1 MLNSMIANNLGS
13 MASDFYDSLTIS
25 KAVFIIAGKED
36 GAEPKQCPVM
46 INPSTISVDTRNR
59 LRKAKGTGSTGG
71 ESHVVEGDDGNKQ
84 SVVSDTTNTIETR
97 VSMELTYDLVLQYEL
112 VKSRNG
118 TGAGLMSGVV
128 EYKSSSSPYSSLRES
143 LVGGINASVDK
154 YSKVHLFNRDDF
166 SYLDMEEAC
175 QQQKPVIFIWGPMKF
190 KGYIESFNSTFTYF
204 SSAGAPLRV
213 KVKLT
218 MLCAQTTSEQF
229 QDNNMVLNLIKSFE
243 AKAEEDGEG
252 GPRGLLAGI

>member
-13 MASDFYDSLTIS
+13 KASAFYDSLTIS
-25 KAVFIIAGKED
+25 KAVFVIRDREE
-36 GAEPKQCPVM
+36 GAEPKQYPVM

-59 LRKAKGTGSTGG
+59 LRKSKGTGSTGG
-71 ESHVVEGDDGNKQ
+71 KSSVVKSGSGDKQ

-97 VSMELTYDLVLQYEL
+97 ISMELIYDLVFQYEL
-112 VKSRNG
+112 VKSKNG
-118 TGAGLMSGVV
+118 TGASLMSGVV

-154 YSKVHLFNRDDF
+154 YSKVHLFNRNDF

-175 QQQKPVIFIWGPMKF
+175 RQQKSVAFAWGPMQYT
-190 KGYIESFNSTFTYF
+190 GYIESFNSTFTYF
-204 SSAGAPLRV
+204 SSAGAPLRA

-218 MLCAQTTSEQF
+218 MLCAQTINKKF
-229 QDNNMVLNLIKSFE
+229 QDNNILLNLMKSFE
-243 AKAEEDGEG
+243 AKAEKDGEG

>member
-1 MLNSMIANNLGS
+1 MIANNLGS
-13 MASDFYDSLTIS
+13 KASAFYDSLTIS
-25 KAVFIIAGKED
+25 KAVFIIAGKEE

-46 INPSTISVDTRNR
+46 INPSTISVYTRNR

-71 ESHVVEGDDGNKQ
+71 KSSIIKGDDGGKQ

-97 VSMELTYDLVLQYEL
+97 ISMELIYDLVLQYEL

-118 TGAGLMSGVV
+118 TGVGLMSGVV

-175 QQQKPVIFIWGPMKF
+175 QQQKSVAFAWGPMQYT
-190 KGYIESFNSTFTYF
+190 GYIESFNSTFTYF
-204 SSAGAPLRV
+204 SSAGAPLRA

-218 MLCAQTTSEQF
+218 MLCAQTINKKF
-229 QDNNMVLNLIKSFE
+229 QDNNILLNLMKSFQKE
-243 AKAEEDGEG
+243 ADTTGAIEMTEY
-252 GPRGLLAGI
+252 R

>member
-25 KAVFIIAGKED
+25 KAVFIITGKEK
-36 GAEPKQCPVM
+36 GAKPKQCPVM

-59 LRKAKGTGSTGG
+59 LRKSKGTGSTGG
-71 ESHVVEGDDGNKQ
+71 KSSVIENDDGVKQ

-97 VSMELTYDLVLQYEL
+97 VSMELIYDLVLQYEL

-118 TGAGLMSGVV
+118 TGAGLMSGVAN
-128 EYKSSSSPYSSLRES
+128 YISSSGNKSLGEN

-154 YSKVHLFNRDDF
+154 YSKVHLFNRDVF

-175 QQQKPVIFIWGPMKF
+175 RQQKSVAFAWGPMQYT
-190 KGYIESFNSTFTYF
+190 GYIESFNSTFTYF
-204 SSAGAPLRV
+204 SSAGAPLRA

-218 MLCAQTTSEQF
+218 MLCAPTINEEY
-229 QDNNMVLNLIKSFE
+229 QDNNILLNLMKSFE
-243 AKAEEDGEG
+243 AKAEKDGEG

>member
-25 KAVFIIAGKED
+25 KAVFIIAGKEE

-46 INPSTISVDTRNR
+46 INPSTISVYTRNR

-71 ESHVVEGDDGNKQ
+71 RSSIIKGDDGGKQ

-97 VSMELTYDLVLQYEL
+97 ISMELIYDLVLQYEL

-118 TGAGLMSGVV
+118 TGVGLMSGVV
-128 EYKSSSSPYSSLRES
+128 KYKPFSDDKSFGES
-143 LVGGINASVDK
+143 LVGGLSDSVDK
-154 YSKVHLFNRDDF
+154 YSKVHLFNKDDF

-175 QQQKPVIFIWGPMKF
+175 QQQKSVAFAWGPMQYT
-190 KGYIESFNSTFTYF
+190 GYIESFNSTFTYF
-204 SSAGAPLRV
+204 SSAGAPLRA

-218 MLCAQTTSEQF
+218 MLCAQTINKKF
-229 QDNNMVLNLIKSFE
+229 QDNNMLLNFMKSFQK
-243 AKAEEDGEG
+243 KADTDGEIEILKF
-252 GPRGLLAGI
+252 RGH

>member
-25 KAVFIIAGKED
+25 KAVFIITGKET
-36 GAEPKQCPVM
+36 GEEQKQCPVM

-71 ESHVVEGDDGNKQ
+71 KSSVVESSSGEKQ

-97 VSMELTYDLVLQYEL
+97 VSMELIYDLVFQYEL

-118 TGAGLMSGVV
+118 TGVGLMSGVAS
-128 EYKSSSSPYSSLRES
+128 YISSSGNESLGEN
-143 LVGGINASVDK
+143 LVGGIKASVDK
-154 YSKVHLFNRDDF
+154 YSEVHLFNKKDF

-175 QQQKPVIFIWGPMKF
+175 RQQKQVAFAWGPMQYT
-190 KGYIESFNSTFTYF
+190 GYIESFNSTFTYF
-204 SSAGAPLRV
+204 SSAGAPLRA

-218 MLCAQTTSEQF
+218 MLCASPINKKF
-229 QDNNMVLNLIKSFE
+229 QDNNILLNLMK
-243 AKAEEDGEG
+243 
-252 GPRGLLAGI
+252 